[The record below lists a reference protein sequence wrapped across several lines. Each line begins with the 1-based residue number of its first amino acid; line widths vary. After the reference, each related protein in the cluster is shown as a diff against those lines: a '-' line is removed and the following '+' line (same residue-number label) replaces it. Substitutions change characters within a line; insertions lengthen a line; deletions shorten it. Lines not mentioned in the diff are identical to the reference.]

1 MQTFKNKIKKYENIS
16 ETRLDLI
23 NSVILITWLKKQATI
38 TNKLS

>member
-23 NSVILITWLKKQATI
+23 NSVILIT
-38 TNKLS
+38 